1 MEKDYLKY
9 EKNLLKGMG
18 NKEYFKS
25 DEAHRH
31 FMAGY
36 KCGIKSTKIKVSGKI
51 MEFTNEELQII
62 KIIEQY
68 ASNPNLYG
76 NAAYDILKT
85 LNKLL

>member
-18 NKEYFKS
+18 NKEYFKA
-25 DEAHRH
+25 DEAKRH

-36 KCGIKSTKIKVSGKI
+36 KCGVKSTKIKVNGETWTLHEQEI
-51 MEFTNEELQII
+51 V

-68 ASNPNLYG
+68 ASNPMMSG